1 MGHPSSEVSVMN
13 LSDGLDGWSRGFWW
27 DENNG
32 CRVSFVWHIVKVD
45 EVRNLA
51 SEGVEEEN

>member
-1 MGHPSSEVSVMN
+1 MN